1 MILLL
6 YFDKLSKIYNRGFKQ
21 SFQPGIN
28 VTKALTPA
36 LFYWHEN
43 TKKMFVV
50 LNTTFWQQLLSN
62 MLPFYAFLMLI
73 LAFLKPNLNYKI
85 EHWKHHIFFGIL
97 KYNFWRLGFI
107 KLTPG
112 LAVLSSEI
120 AFVVII
126 LAKKTSTCFYLW
138 NHRSC
143 NRGGYPPPTLVSF
156 TQKDETMQ
164 IAKNPKKIVRLTLLD
179 ALMCPKI

>member
-1 MILLL
+1 MLGVFNLSLFSASLGYLKKHHMKLFSPPLPSKNIAAIESIDFGTIDKIVLEFDHPFWNHDNPGL
-6 YFDKLSKIYNRGFKQ
+6 YFHKLSTRGFKQ

-97 KYNFWRLGFI
+97 KYNFWRLGFM
-107 KLTPG
+107 KLTLGVP
-112 LAVLSSEI
+112 
-120 AFVVII
+120 
-126 LAKKTSTCFYLW
+126 W
-138 NHRSC
+138 RSC
-143 NRGGYPPPTLVSF
+143 RDPRDF
-156 TQKDETMQ
+156 
-164 IAKNPKKIVRLTLLD
+164 
-179 ALMCPKI
+179 